1 MSTTD
6 TRPRSAPD
14 DAPDELHS
22 VAGKVA
28 GLPGRGSNP
37 RRTREGRR

>member
-6 TRPRSAPD
+6 TRPRSATD
-14 DAPDELHS
+14 DAPDEHHRA
-22 VAGKVA
+22 AGKVA
-28 GLPGRGSNP
+28 GLPGRGVDP